1 MPTKADLLFDA
12 LKFSNEDQQRLTASI
27 LTRYQDAYQD
37 AIQQQLTNLGRME
50 RAKRASGRELID
62 LTKFVKRDVNSI
74 ASTYNN
80 DLRREISRQL
90 AANPD
95 GGLRLL
101 QFELR
106 AWQAERMRW
115 KDEQISRASAGNG
128 AEYARGLFVQKNRL
142 TASLVTWHAS
152 PPIIANSHQE
162 CIARVKQGAVT
173 WETAKGWERTH
184 PNCRHIRQLVGQPA
198 IKGDVWRG

>member
-27 LTRYQDAYQD
+27 LSRYQDAYQD

-62 LTKFVKRDVNSI
+62 LTKFVKRDVTSI

-106 AWQAERMRW
+106 AWQLERMVW
-115 KDEQISRASAGNG
+115 KDQQISRASAGNG
-128 AEYARGLFVQKNRL
+128 GEYARQKFYEKNKL
-142 TASLVTWHAS
+142 TGQQFIWDAA
-152 PPIIANSHQE
+152 PPIIANSHKT
-162 CIARVKQGAVT
+162 CIQRVKAGAVD
-173 WETAKGWERTH
+173 WQTAKAWERVH
-184 PNCRHIRQLVGQPA
+184 ANCRHTRQLVGQPA